1 MTGSGTQQDPYI
13 LTTWAELIASRSVSS
28 YSVWQGG
35 DLDFN
40 IIAPNGFTSDV
51 IILGAVDF
59 GGATFK
65 NLYLRNCSLRMRYD
79 VGTVKNWNLINCYIL
94 PEYGAIYFGTAMYT
108 YVNDIKISA
117 IVTTSSDNRS
127 FLSCGYGG
135 NGYMYFNRCAITLEC
150 ISANKVYLTDDS
162 ACSFYDC
169 ALKLDMET
177 PAVSLGYYQR
187 NKFNNCKITGKVL
200 NSYGNAVKLGINHVS
215 SFFDLNEGTYEGS
228 SSPVSVYNSEK
239 CTITGEGMEGCT
251 TSELGDAEY
260 LHSIGFPI
268 GVD

>member
-13 LTTWAELIASRSVSS
+13 LTTWAELIANRSESS
-28 YSVWQGG
+28 YSIWQGG

-40 IIAPNGFTSDV
+40 TIAPNGFTSDV
-51 IILGAVDF
+51 TIHGAVDF
-59 GGATFK
+59 SGATFK
-65 NLYLRNCSLRMRYD
+65 NLNLRSCSLKMKHG
-79 VGTVKNWNLINCYIL
+79 VGSIKNWNLLNCYIL
-94 PEYGAIYFGTAMYT
+94 PEYGAIYFGTALYN
-108 YVNDIKISA
+108 YINDVKISA
-117 IVTTSSDNRS
+117 IVTESSDNHS
-127 FLSCGYGG
+127 ILSCGYGY
-135 NGYMYFNRCAITLEC
+135 GYMYFNRCAITLEC
-150 ISANKVYLTDDS
+150 ISTNKVYLTGNI
-162 ACSFYDC
+162 CTFYDC
-169 ALKLDMET
+169 ALNFNLET
-177 PAVSLGYYQR
+177 PAVSLGDYQR
-187 NKFNNCKITGKVL
+187 GTFNNCKITGKVL
-200 NSYGNAVKLGINHVS
+200 NSYGNAVKLGSGHVS